1 MNRIWEKE
9 PPLLSVKGLK
19 KTFGKKTVVDDVS
32 FDVFP
37 GEVIAVVGENGA
49 GKSTLM
55 KVFRVHY
62 TPTEGTITVDG
73 KEYSKFDPFLSK
85 QLGINIVYQEMT
97 WFQAWTLW
105 KISLSATKKP
115 MDWES

>member
-49 GKSTLM
+49 GKSTLKNM
-55 KVFRVHY
+55 LCGLLK
-62 TPTEGTITVDG
+62 PTDGQIYIDG
-73 KEYSKFDPFLSK
+73 KEV
-85 QLGINIVYQEMT
+85 QQINGT
-97 WFQAWTLW
+97 GTRHL
-105 KISLSATKKP
+105 
-115 MDWES
+115 

>member
-37 GEVIAVVGENGA
+37 GEVIAVVG
-49 GKSTLM
+49 
-55 KVFRVHY
+55 
-62 TPTEGTITVDG
+62 
-73 KEYSKFDPFLSK
+73 
-85 QLGINIVYQEMT
+85 GIPKASNTACI
-97 WFQAWTLW
+97 
-105 KISLSATKKP
+105 P
-115 MDWES
+115 MEVVP

>member
-49 GKSTLM
+49 
-55 KVFRVHY
+55 
-62 TPTEGTITVDG
+62 
-73 KEYSKFDPFLSK
+73 
-85 QLGINIVYQEMT
+85 
-97 WFQAWTLW
+97 
-105 KISLSATKKP
+105 KICCAAC
-115 MDWES
+115 